1 MPRWDTRAGETLGRG
16 PGWNMLPSIKTL
28 NELKMMT
35 LMNAEQQVNNI
46 WLTNDDAILN
56 PESLSFAPNS
66 VISARWDS
74 NNVPIQSLNGNG
86 DFNVGQLIMTDMA
99 QDIKQ
104 AFFIGSMGNITD
116 PTKSA
121 TEIAIRN
128 QMRLQQ
134 LGAQFGRL
142 QTEFINKLIRR
153 VYSLL
158 AERNLVPKELILDG
172 KQIAIQVEGTLAKA
186 QLQEDGQNTLNFLSV
201 VGQISPNLVAM
212 MATPD
217 TLVWLAETMGVPP
230 EKMPT
235 SGELEEKLTAFAQAQ
250 QDTQQQQPPVQPQ
263 A

>member
-1 MPRWDTRAGETLGRG
+1 M
-16 PGWNMLPSIKTL
+16 
-28 NELKMMT
+28 
-35 LMNAEQQVNNI
+35 V
-46 WLTNDDAILN
+46 
-56 PESLSFAPNS
+56 
-66 VISARWDS
+66 
-74 NNVPIQSLNGNG
+74 
-86 DFNVGQLIMTDMA
+86 DMA

-235 SGELEEKLTAFAQAQ
+235 SGELEEKLAAFAQAQ
-250 QDTQQQQPPVQPQ
+250 QDAQQPQPPVQPQ